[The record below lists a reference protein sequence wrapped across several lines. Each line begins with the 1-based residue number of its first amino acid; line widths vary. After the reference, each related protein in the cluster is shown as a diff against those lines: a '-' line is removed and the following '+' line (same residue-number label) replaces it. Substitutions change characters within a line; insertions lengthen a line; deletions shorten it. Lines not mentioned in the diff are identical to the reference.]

1 MTAAS
6 SANTMPQQ
14 PPDDLTDVM
23 WSDPQWLA
31 TFPLNESTALTY
43 FSLSQFYDPN
53 CNNELINM
61 QRLDMSLLS
70 TMAGIEYSVSSPC
83 PELFIVHKRYRTIN
97 PPKLDLISS
106 YYIYEGHVYQAPTL
120 HAILSTRVLQ
130 AIHHVKSAFETMHS
144 AASFSSRG
152 THVWDPSP
160 IPVEDVSA
168 LDAPELT
175 TNERNAVDDMLYDI
189 WKKNDTIAVNNT
201 EKLQRS
207 QDQAQQDM
215 PAQNAASGAQP
226 QPSQQTLM
234 TASGSHLPQNA
245 PTNSR

>member
-1 MTAAS
+1 MAAAS

-14 PPDDLTDVM
+14 SPDDLTDVM

-31 TFPLNESTALTY
+31 TFPLNESTALHY

-70 TMAGIEYSVSSPC
+70 TMPGIEYSVSSPC
-83 PELFIVHKRYRTIN
+83 PDLFVVHKRYRTIN

-106 YYIYEGHVYQAPTL
+106 YYIYDGRIYQAPTL

-130 AIHHVKSAFETMHS
+130 AIHHVKNAFEAMHS
-144 AASFSSRG
+144 AAAFSSHG
-152 THVWDPSP
+152 THVWDPPP
-160 IPVEDVSA
+160 IPAEDILA
-168 LDAPELT
+168 TDAPELT
-175 TNERNAVDDMLYDI
+175 TNERNIVDDMLYDI
-189 WKKNDTIAVNNT
+189 WKKNDAIAVHNN

-207 QDQAQQDM
+207 QNQSQQNLPSEN
-215 PAQNAASGAQP
+215 PAPDAQP
-226 QPSQQTLM
+226 QAPQTLANA
-234 TASGSHLPQNA
+234 TGSNVPQIPPADN
-245 PTNSR
+245 R